1 MTDWT
6 THVFDAATLAQNVTP
21 EQAAQSGRSLLE
33 YIRQGGFLG
42 YVLIALSVAAV
53 TLVILSLIKVRK
65 DAWAPLDVVQA
76 LTKYLREHDVEG
88 AKAYCADPNNEC
100 FVTRVIGN
108 ALARCGRSAF
118 GFLELRSA
126 LEESG
131 QIEADRQY
139 RVNDGL
145 QLIAALGPMLGLLGT
160 VIGLI
165 GAFSSLA
172 DLEGAARSKALAGFM
187 SLALVNTA
195 EGLAVAIPCTAFY
208 FLFKRRIDRLATE
221 VGGIVEGI
229 AIPLEQRQGGEKPAP
244 KPAPRPM
251 ARPAPAA
258 PGPVPVEPS
267 RGVPTP

>member
-6 THVFDAATLAQNVTP
+6 QLFDVATLAQTATP
-21 EQAAQSGRSLLE
+21 EQAATTGRSLLE
-33 YIRQGGFLG
+33 YIKAGGFLG
-42 YVLIALSVAAV
+42 AVLIGLSIAGL
-53 TLVILSLIKVRK
+53 TLVIFSLIKVRR

-88 AKAYCADPNNEC
+88 AKAYCADPNNDC
-100 FVTRVIGN
+100 FVTRVVGN

-126 LEESG
+126 LEEAG

-139 RVNDGL
+139 RTNDGL

-160 VIGLI
+160 VFGLI
-165 GAFSSLA
+165 EAFGSLA
-172 DLEGAARSKALAGFM
+172 DLEGAARSRALAGAM

-208 FLFKRRIDRLATE
+208 FVFKRRIDRLATE
-221 VGGIVEGI
+221 VGGIVESI
-229 AIPLEQRQGGEKPAP
+229 AIPLEQKGAEKPAP
-244 KPAPRPM
+244 KPV
-251 ARPAPAA
+251 ARPAPPRAV
-258 PGPVPVEPS
+258 PGPVEQP
-267 RGVPTP
+267 RGVPTT